1 LNSTHDSGFDN
12 VAPFYDSL
20 SRLVFGSALHQAQ
33 REHLPAI
40 PAGARVLL
48 IGGGT
53 GWLLEELLRVRPGA
67 QVTYLE
73 ASPKMLQLAM
83 KKLARYSWMMDATV
97 DFRLGNEDALRPDET
112 FDVILTPFL
121 LDLFPEQRLRHLM
134 DRLHAALAPGGLWL
148 FSDFWPVRSPAPL
161 WQRLL
166 LKAMYTFF
174 GQLSGVQAT
183 SLPDFRLHFDRL
195 QLQELQ
201 ATTFY
206 KGMIQ
211 AKVYRKV

>member
-1 LNSTHDSGFDN
+1 MNSTHDSGFDN

-20 SRLVFGSALHQAQ
+20 SRLVFGSALRQAQ
-33 REHLPAI
+33 LEHLPAI

-53 GWLLEELLRVRPGA
+53 GWLLEELLRLRPGSY
-67 QVTYLE
+67 VTYLE
-73 ASPKMLQLAM
+73 ASPKMLQLARER
-83 KKLARYSWMMDATV
+83 LFQNSWMTDAAVT
-97 DFRLGNEDALRPDET
+97 FRLGNEDALRRDEI

-121 LDLFPEQRLRHLM
+121 LDLFPGQRLRHLT

-148 FSDFWPVRSPAPL
+148 FSDFWPVHSPAPL
-161 WQRLL
+161 WQLLL

-183 SLPDFRLHFDRL
+183 SLPDFRQHFDRL
-195 QLQELQ
+195 QLQELE

-211 AKVYRKV
+211 AKLYRKV